1 VPMPEE
7 AFRQRRTGVPVWL
20 IALLVVILLGGG
32 YWWWSNKG
40 QVKPAGDD
48 VLAVASLDSV
58 AADSTT
64 QDSVLNGKSPVSPSP
79 NRSERTSSVTFQKD
93 FDAIKAIENS
103 KSEEALEK
111 YRTLLRS

>member
-1 VPMPEE
+1 
-7 AFRQRRTGVPVWL
+7 
-20 IALLVVILLGGG
+20 
-32 YWWWSNKG
+32 
-40 QVKPAGDD
+40 GDD

-111 YRTLLRS
+111 YRTLLRSIPVSQTKERRQVNDRIAMMERAITTTTKQQSETS